1 MLVVCV
7 SMVLEVPS
15 NRWSRTGGIS
25 EVESLYF
32 VTNAVSTKQ
41 WEEPQSISAKKE
53 RGVSGIIGA
62 ETSIV
67 KDSESERAEALR
79 RTSHAWIGSTQ
90 PSVRARSEG
99 LRIIFLSPKIRE
111 PWQLGP
117 WPLPHWTR
125 ISDIPSRYVRHLRK
139 TGRGC

>member
-1 MLVVCV
+1 MSVVCV

-32 VTNAVSTKQ
+32 ITKAVSTKQ
-41 WEEPQSISAKKE
+41 WEEPQSISTEKE
-53 RGVSGIIGA
+53 MEVSRIGGA

-79 RTSHAWIGSTQ
+79 RTSHARIGSTQ
-90 PSVRARSEG
+90 PSFRARSEG
-99 LRIIFLSPKIRE
+99 L
-111 PWQLGP
+111 Q
-117 WPLPHWTR
+117 
-125 ISDIPSRYVRHLRK
+125 
-139 TGRGC
+139 